1 MTALDMQ
8 GLSLSVLRLTDARTA
23 RLDAPTS
30 SAAWPSA
37 VAALSSATTVAAP
50 TLPPSSE
57 AAEPA
62 APTGPAV
69 IDAAAVATVQAAL
82 IFAAKALIDR
92 EPQLTKWD
100 AAVGDGDCG
109 DTLKA
114 GALAVKAAVA
124 SLPLGHPVAAM
135 QAVGRTLALSMG
147 GSSGALRHTTHEPW
161 RRTSVSTHTSDAA
174 SDPQVRSTTF
184 SSLRPPPPST
194 PPRRRPPPP
203 PPPPSGRAQRPSRS
217 MAAPQ
222 RATVPCWMHSCPRR
236 RR

>member
-8 GLSLSVLRLTDARTA
+8 GLSLSVLRLTDGRIA

-30 SAAWPSA
+30 STAWPTA

-62 APTGPAV
+62 APTGPRR
-69 IDAAAVATVQAAL
+69 
-82 IFAAKALIDR
+82 DR
-92 EPQLTKWD
+92 RGSGGDGPSSSPRRGGRWSRRSPQLTKWD

-124 SLPLGHPVAAM
+124 TLPLGHPVAAM

-147 GSSGALRHTTHEPW
+147 GSSGALRHTTHMSRAPNSAPRPEPL
-161 RRTSVSTHTSDAA
+161 SPTHLTCSAL
-174 SDPQVRSTTF
+174 T
-184 SSLRPPPPST
+184 
-194 PPRRRPPPP
+194 
-203 PPPPSGRAQRPSRS
+203 
-217 MAAPQ
+217 
-222 RATVPCWMHSCPRR
+222 
-236 RR
+236 

>member
-1 MTALDMQ
+1 MCPRRSSPPARYHRYMTALDMQ

-30 SAAWPSA
+30 SAAWPST

-50 TLPPSSE
+50 SLPPSSE

-82 IFAAKALIDR
+82 LAAAEALVTA

-147 GSSGALRHTTHEPW
+147 GSSGALLDHTTHEPW
-161 RRTSVSTHTSDAA
+161 RR
-174 SDPQVRSTTF
+174 P
-184 SSLRPPPPST
+184 SLH
-194 PPRRRPPPP
+194 
-203 PPPPSGRAQRPSRS
+203 A
-217 MAAPQ
+217 
-222 RATVPCWMHSCPRR
+222 HI
-236 RR
+236 